1 MVCLRFFT
9 VYGPKQRPDLA
20 IRKFIELI
28 EQDKPIPVYGDGTTM
43 RDYTYIDDIIQ
54 GVCSAI
60 EYNKTPYEI
69 INIGGGS
76 PVTLTEMIETIEK
89 VLGKKAQID
98 RLPMQLGD
106 VDKTV
111 SDITK
116 ARKLLNYNPTT
127 SFEEGIRKF
136 VEWRK

>member
-1 MVCLRFFT
+1 
-9 VYGPKQRPDLA
+9 
-20 IRKFIELI
+20 
-28 EQDKPIPVYGDGTTM
+28 
-43 RDYTYIDDIIQ
+43 
-54 GVCSAI
+54 
-60 EYNKTPYEI
+60 
-69 INIGGGS
+69 
-76 PVTLTEMIETIEK
+76 MIETIEK